1 MKPIAIFRFSP
12 EDGPGYFASFLD
24 RHAVSWTLF
33 KLDEGATVPKNTTA
47 YAGLVFMGGPMSVHD
62 SLPWIP
68 PILQLIRNA
77 ISKNQPCLGHCLGGQ
92 LMSIALGGNVTQ
104 CHVKEIG
111 WNKMKAVDS
120 VVARDWLGEN
130 PHQLTTFQW
139 HGETFSIPPNAERIL
154 TGDACAN
161 QAFVIGKSLAMQCHT
176 EMTPEMI
183 EDWCQDWAS
192 ENADPMLASIQ
203 TPAAMLVAMKVN
215 LPKLN
220 SLADQLYSKW
230 LESVYPRE

>member
-1 MKPIAIFRFSP
+1 VKPIAIFRFSP

-33 KLDEGATVPKNTTA
+33 NLDEGAAVPENTTD

-68 PILQLIRNA
+68 PILQLVRNA
-77 ISKNQPCLGHCLGGQ
+77 ISKDQPCLGHCLGGQ

-104 CHVKEIG
+104 CKVKEIG
-111 WNKMKAVDS
+111 WNKIKAIDS
-120 VVARDWLGEN
+120 VVARNWLGES
-130 PHQLTTFQW
+130 PRQLTTFQW
-139 HGETFSIPPNAERIL
+139 HNETFSIPSGAERIL
-154 TGDACAN
+154 TGDACTN

-176 EMTPEMI
+176 EMMPEMI
-183 EDWCQDWAS
+183 EDWCQDWAM

-203 TPAAMLVAMKVN
+203 TPAAMLAAMKVN
-215 LPKLN
+215 IPKLN

-230 LESVYPRE
+230 LEGVYPRG